1 MGDQKPTGAV
11 VLSLLAGIFIV
22 IGGGVRLAVGAL
34 MGRYGASRGM
44 MGGFGFGLFARTLR
58 GLGIGFRLTGL
69 LAVVFGVIV
78 IVAALLLYFHPS
90 GHVAWGVLILIFSIL
105 SIFGSFIGI
114 VLGIIGG
121 IFAIIWHPH
130 T

>member
-1 MGDQKPTGAV
+1 MVDQKPTAAF

-22 IGGGVRLAVGAL
+22 IGGGVRFMIGAL

-44 MGGFGFGLFARTLR
+44 MRGFGFGLFARTLR
-58 GLGIGFRLTGL
+58 GLGIGFRLIGI
-69 LAVVFGVIV
+69 LAVVFGIIV
-78 IVAALLLYFHPS
+78 IVAALLLYIQPS
-90 GHVAWGVLILIFSIL
+90 GHVVWGVLILVFSIL
-105 SIFGSFIGI
+105 SVFGSVIGI

-121 IFAIIWHPH
+121 ILAIIWHPH